1 MTLQEAV
8 KLLESHNKWRR
19 GDDTLEMA
27 EPKDLGKAIDLI
39 VKHFKTKREG
49 MFADICN
56 HTLPKII

>member
-39 VKHFKTKREG
+39 VKHFKTKRN
-49 MFADICN
+49 D
-56 HTLPKII
+56 T